1 MFDSINKSL
10 MASFEG
16 MDSPEDL
23 IGETPQHVARRARY
37 LTERSR
43 MSSRTFAVQRLGVS
57 PARWNWV
64 ENHGQLS
71 TAMAKVLIAKI
82 PGVTWEWLR
91 TGRDP
96 LHLMSGKGTTDPGK
110 GTKTAS

>member
-1 MFDSINKSL
+1 
-10 MASFEG
+10 
-16 MDSPEDL
+16 MDSPDDL
-23 IGETPQHVARRARY
+23 IGETPEHVKRRARY
-37 LTERSR
+37 LTERSG
-43 MSSRTFAVQRLGVS
+43 MASRTFAIQRLGVS

-96 LHLMSGKGTTDPGK
+96 LHLISGKRTTEPDKPA
-110 GTKTAS
+110 KTAS